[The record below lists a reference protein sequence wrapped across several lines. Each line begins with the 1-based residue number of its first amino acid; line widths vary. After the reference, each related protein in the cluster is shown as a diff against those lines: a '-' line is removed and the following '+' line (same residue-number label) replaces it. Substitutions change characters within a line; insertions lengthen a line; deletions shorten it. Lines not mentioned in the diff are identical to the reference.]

1 MFQDTKPETHQKEN
15 LQPISAITWDEGL
28 TFMVTAD
35 QVEVGESVRTWQRND
50 WLGMESLWHQSV
62 SLRLSGYFQA
72 ALKSG
77 LKRPSV
83 VRQGKTLQSMNL
95 KNCLFLIIGRACCC
109 GRMSHPYREGE
120 PAVVWVSPRTQHHSE
135 QQLLLFPPVTA
146 STAITHGAARSHCSA
161 GRHKKLPDH
170 GEHKHTTRLLFVPPK
185 GSPTETTHFWTLC
198 GFF

>member
-1 MFQDTKPETHQKEN
+1 MSSGKVGGRTGKAFLAHLLPDSANMFQDTKPERSQKEN
-15 LQPISAITWDEGL
+15 LQPVSAITWDEGL

-35 QVEVGESVRTWQRND
+35 QVALVEVGESVRTWQRND

-95 KNCLFLIIGRACCC
+95 KKLF
-109 GRMSHPYREGE
+109 
-120 PAVVWVSPRTQHHSE
+120 VSNHRQS
-135 QQLLLFPPVTA
+135 LLLWQDVTPLQRRRTCSSVSFSQDSASLGTATA
-146 STAITHGAARSHCSA
+146 S
-161 GRHKKLPDH
+161 
-170 GEHKHTTRLLFVPPK
+170 VPPCHSK
-185 GSPTETTHFWTLC
+185 HSHNSWGSQKPLLSRKA
-198 GFF
+198 